1 MIGYKSSLRKPREIE
16 IIPGVFSDHS
26 GMKLEIK
33 TIREAGKF
41 TSMWEIK
48 RHSTEQPMSQ
58 R

>member
-1 MIGYKSSLRKPREIE
+1 MIGYKSSLRKSKTIL

-26 GMKLEIK
+26 GMKLELK
-33 TIREAGKF
+33 NSREAGKF

-48 RHSTEQPMSQ
+48 QHTTEQPMSQ